1 MNSHGERLAK
11 CLFLLMTV
19 TMCSMFF
26 AAKSILPGNHE
37 LIKSYVVSSHQMG
50 IARSVTIAVLPAIPQ
65 IDESIWSTISNNA
78 SVTNG
83 QLPLTTER
91 PKNRQILNLEGKPG
105 NPGDVSQR
113 DESDKIRDNEGDLAA
128 NVPVTKKQHPLKK
141 VDDDRNTPFQRLQ
154 VVIVTTK
161 RSGSSFVGDLFSSN
175 PNIFYMFEPLY
186 RITFDAL
193 AHLLPKSVPIT
204 KLSFSI
210 WNHTLRC
217 NYSTT
222 YPPPGEWLSTL
233 KKHKIDPCKYVNGT
247 SVPSEHCPLL
257 SKPLTKRAGRAL
269 SLFCADH
276 PVTVLK
282 TIRVM
287 DIEELRPFLED
298 PGLNVKIL
306 HLVRDPRAVMDSRLR
321 LVEVN
326 SDLIRRRGRGAD
338 EILDLCQH
346 MERNIRY
353 RDSPPSWLR
362 GKYVMV
368 RFEDVASNPV
378 DETRRIYRK
387 LGLPLHADVVTW
399 IGRNTRTDEE
409 ENDPFSR
416 TRNSTEVLS
425 AWQRTLPAQTRK
437 NIESRCQHLL
447 EKLSYNTSI
456 LQ

>member
-26 AAKSILPGNHE
+26 AARSILPGNHE

-50 IARSVTIAVLPAIPQ
+50 MARSVIVTVPAIPQ
-65 IDESIWSTISNNA
+65 SDEPIWSNIPNNA
-78 SVTNG
+78 SITNE
-83 QLPLTTER
+83 QLSPTTEQ
-91 PKNRQILNLEGKPG
+91 PKNRHALHFEGKPD
-105 NPGDVSQR
+105 NPGDVTQR
-113 DESDKIRDNEGDLAA
+113 DESDMIRDNERDLAA

-141 VDDDRNTPFQRLQ
+141 VDDDRNMPFQRLQ
-154 VVIVTTK
+154 IVIVTTK
-161 RSGSSFVGDLFSSN
+161 RSGSSFVGELFNSN
-175 PNIFYMFEPLY
+175 PNIFYMFEPLH

-193 AHLLPKSVPIT
+193 AHRLPKSIPIT
-204 KLSFSI
+204 ELSFSI

-222 YPPPGEWLSTL
+222 YPAPGEWLSIL
-233 KKHKIDPCKYVNGT
+233 NKHKIDPCKYVNGT
-247 SVPSEHCPLL
+247 SVPSAHCQLL
-257 SKPLTKRAGRAL
+257 GKPLGERAGRAL

-306 HLVRDPRAVMDSRLR
+306 HLLRDPRAVMDSRRR
-321 LVEVN
+321 LAEVN

-353 RDSPPSWLR
+353 NDSPPSWLR

-378 DETRRIYRK
+378 DEARRIYRK
-387 LGLPLHADVVTW
+387 LGLPLHADVVMW
-399 IGRNTRTDEE
+399 IDRNTRTAER

-447 EKLSYNTSI
+447 EKLSYDI
-456 LQ
+456 MQ